1 MSEPS
6 PLDPAALERLRRLG
20 GDEFAGKMAE
30 LFLSYTAQKLAEA
43 RQALADGKPAAVAKA
58 VHPIH
63 SSAGNIGA
71 GRVQELATR
80 IESLAIDAPG
90 DSLAP
95 LVSELAE
102 AFEAVKLALD
112 EQKHALTQRKP

>member
-1 MSEPS
+1 MNEPS

-20 GDEFAGKMAE
+20 GDEFAAKMVE

-43 RQALADGKPAAVAKA
+43 RQALADGKLAAVANA
-58 VHPIH
+58 VHPIQ
-63 SSAGNIGA
+63 SSAGNVGA
-71 GRVQELATR
+71 SRVQELAAR
-80 IESLAIDAPG
+80 IESLASDAPG

-95 LVSELAE
+95 LVSELGE
-102 AFEAVKLALD
+102 AFEAVKLELA

>member
-1 MSEPS
+1 MNEPS

-20 GDEFAGKMAE
+20 GDEFAAKMVA
-30 LFLSYTAQKLAEA
+30 LFLSYTAEKLAEA
-43 RQALADGKPAAVAKA
+43 RQALADGKLAAVAKA
-58 VHPIH
+58 VHPIQ
-63 SSAGNIGA
+63 SSAGNVGA
-71 GRVQELATR
+71 GRVQELAAR
-80 IESLAIDAPG
+80 IESRASDAPG

-102 AFEAVKLALD
+102 AFEAVKLELD